1 MKIERRTFLAGLG
14 AVGAVRP
21 AFAQNAAAWADTL
34 AQARGKPVFFNAWG
48 GDERTNVFVEWTAAR
63 LRAEFGIDLRHVK
76 LRDTAEAVQRVIA
89 EKAAGRDTGG
99 AVDLIWINGPNFLA
113 MKERGLLFGPFAQ
126 ALPNFRYVDTVG
138 KPSTIVD
145 FTVPVEGYAAPWRM
159 AQIVYVYD
167 AARLANP
174 PRSIPALRDWA
185 LANPGRTTHPA
196 VRNFLG
202 ATFLKQ
208 ALFELAPDPSVLQR
222 EVGADYEAT
231 VAPLWRWYDALRPA
245 LWRQGRQFP
254 DSGPAQR
261 QLLNDGEIDLMVSF
275 NPAEAAVSIAN
286 ELLPKTARVY
296 TMAAGTIGNTSFV
309 AIPYNAANRAAAM
322 VVSDFLMGPEAQARM
337 SDPRQLGN
345 PSVLDIARL
354 PEDGRRFFAALPP
367 IAGMPAPA
375 ELGRVLPEPHPSWMT
390 RIAAD
395 WERRYTG

>member
-1 MKIERRTFLAGLG
+1 MILDRRTFLAL
-14 AVGAVRP
+14 
-21 AFAQNAAAWADTL
+21 AAAAAASPVRAQGLASWSDTL

-48 GDERTNVFVEWTAAR
+48 GDERTNAFVEWTAAR
-63 LRAEFGIDLRHVK
+63 VRAEFGIDLRHVK

-89 EKAAGRDTGG
+89 EKAAGRDAGG

-126 ALPNFRYVDTVG
+126 TLPNFRYVDTAA

-167 AARLANP
+167 SARLANP

-208 ALFELAPDPSVLQR
+208 ALFELVPDPSVLQR
-222 EVGADYEAT
+222 AAGGDYEAT

-354 PEDGRRFFAALPP
+354 PEDGRRFFAAIPP